1 LPTFAR
7 FKYLKGLLHLT
18 EFQKKKKMKKVL
30 FVLLVVAG
38 SVFSNNAGAQ
48 SKVGVF
54 DLDIMVQAMPGYRG
68 VDSLLQI
75 YERDSLRADYDFA
88 VREYNRLDSTYKSDS
103 AAKKAASVL
112 NYIKGQRTEFAST
125 IIYWQQI
132 SQQKGD
138 AKRQELAGPLYQRI
152 LPAYEKVLKSN
163 NYLVV
168 LKPGSYEIG
177 SNVDNVFEKVARELK
192 ITLPEQLRSQGPAAE
207 QAPAA
212 GGGGTQP
219 GRPTG
224 GAAKPAAK
232 KQ

>member
-1 LPTFAR
+1 
-7 FKYLKGLLHLT
+7 
-18 EFQKKKKMKKVL
+18 MKKVL
-30 FVLLVVAG
+30 FVLLAVAG
-38 SVFSNNAGAQ
+38 SVFANTVDAQ

-54 DLDIMVQAMPGYRG
+54 DLDIMVQNMPGYRG

-112 NYIKGQRTEFAST
+112 TYIKDQRTQFAST

-132 SQQKGD
+132 SQRKGED
-138 AKRQELAGPLYQRI
+138 KRQELAGPIYQRI
-152 LPAYEKVLKSN
+152 LPAYEKVLKAN

-177 SNVDNVFEKVARELK
+177 SNVDNVFEKVFRELK
-192 ITLPEQLRSQGPAAE
+192 LPVPEQFRNQTAAE
-207 QAPAA
+207 QSGAGGQGNRPAA
-212 GGGGTQP
+212 GAGGQGN
-219 GRPTG
+219 RPPAG
-224 GAAKPAAK
+224 GAARPAPK